1 MKKKQIAVLL
11 AALLSV
17 SPAAEGVAV
26 MGADFSAGEG
36 TSEAVEVQ
44 MEKEESTEDATPET
58 EPVMETGEAEGTDTE
73 EVWTSGEEEV
83 SEFEAGEEEQ
93 QQDVFVEKSD
103 KELTQSATAA
113 QGTGTYEVAF
123 INEGEFNTCLR
134 TDDGR
139 PDVEMQT
146 MEKTTLTEALKNM
159 EGDNTGYCLV
169 VPHDLEGEEDIVVP
183 EGMNVFVGYGDGDVK
198 IRSITPN
205 GNITF
210 WGVGNDKES
219 IEIKEGKGTVTFK
232 QLHMNGEIKGTGSDD
247 TVIFRDDAMIGGI
260 SGIENVHFDC
270 YNLNI
275 KGKSEF
281 YNLYNDTDHDEDC
294 IPVWIQIEG
303 YSKEKVPVFHKGF
316 DWGTGTFKNE
326 EGESWFGNYMLGISY
341 VKSFEEENWQDVK
354 LPSGSQVVTFTMS
367 LEDIIGLG
375 DRLYISQE
383 GYDAELSLDGKVW
396 NRNENNLYRIYRYQ
410 DAGGFSA
417 QEIFENHGT
426 GDFEYPD
433 NADCFLGSTSDVN
446 QIMQVLESDQ
456 KRNQTAGYYTIDL
469 PKDASVDTIEIPSGI
484 KGVSFWGPSD
494 YNEKTDTHIQYPVKK
509 IGSIKAKEGQTV
521 RLAHTIVNSELSVSG
536 DGVVQIQNCVIQGTL
551 KGAGANDTVTF
562 IQDSQLG
569 GLSGVENVYFGKQC
583 GSLNLRGA
591 AEFYN
596 IYNDTGSDANDRF
609 PVGIQ
614 IERKDASRTVTFHK
628 TFDWGIGNFSNE
640 EGDHWTEP
648 YSLAIRYYKSF
659 DGEDWEFINPGI
671 GFQSVKFDMS
681 DSDIIDMLDRVQ
693 VHVPDNGY
701 VLDMDGKTCSQEWDK
716 TWDESIGIEECRS
729 TETLSAQDLFD
740 AYGKREHSDEGLSWL
755 RALPNTGQA
764 SRYLAAYQKK
774 NNGEGYYIVHI
785 GQKAEV
791 SGTLTVPDGVNAVKY
806 AGPVQYDEK
815 TDTNR
820 WLPIKI
826 SSVNVPAGKKVVLMN
841 MLVKGDNLT
850 ITGEG
855 TTELLDTR
863 LNTNVT
869 ANTLEITKAAVKNLN
884 CKSLLMEGEDERS
897 DKLVVAGYLS
907 FEKASLNPN
916 CEIYAEPGSYLKLGE
931 IDCTKFDER
940 DNLHIFTGKDGSLS
954 AEIYFAGEL
963 KLGTYMHTLGD
974 GSERDL
980 ERGMNLITCD
990 EQRARKANAC
1000 FTENCFSETYH
1011 YNEDGKSWW
1020 GDYPVVYKK
1029 EATCLATID
1038 KKLDEKEILELL
1050 AVEVA
1055 LSEKEESSVVLFV
1068 PEKED
1073 GAWEDYAVD
1082 GDKRL
1087 TNYWHNE
1094 NDEWKQ
1100 IKTKAYFKTA
1110 NAPATS
1116 ISSAKISDIKTQL
1129 YAGKAVT
1136 PSVIVTLNGKK
1147 LKAGTDY
1154 TVSYTNNTKAG
1165 ATATVTVVGKG
1176 NYTGAVTQNF
1186 KIAAVPAKG
1195 KVYTVGNLKYKVT
1208 KSAYKNGTV
1217 SVSAPAKKTL
1227 TSVSVPATVKIGG
1240 YTFNVTAI
1248 GDKAFNGCTKLKKV
1262 TVGSKVTTI
1271 GKQAFNGCKVLTSI
1285 TISSKV
1291 LKTVG
1296 SSALKG
1302 ISAKAVIKVPAAKL
1316 SAYQKLLKGKG
1327 QKASVKIKK

>member
-36 TSEAVEVQ
+36 TSEAAEVQ
-44 MEKEESTEDATPET
+44 MEKEESTEDASPET
-58 EPVMETGEAEGTDTE
+58 EAVMGTGEAEVADTE

-83 SEFEAGEEEQ
+83 SEFETGEEEQ
-93 QQDVFVEKSD
+93 QEVFAEESD
-103 KELTQSATAA
+103 IKTEPATAA

-123 INEGEFNTCLR
+123 INEGQFNTCLR
-134 TDDGR
+134 TDEDR

-183 EGMNVFVGYGDGDVK
+183 EGMNVFVGYGDGDIK

-247 TVIFRDDAMIGGI
+247 TVIFCDDAMIGGI

-270 YNLNI
+270 WNLNI

-281 YNLYNDTDHDEDC
+281 YNLYNDTDHDEHNT
-294 IPVWIQIEG
+294 PVWIQIEG
-303 YSKEKVPVFHKGF
+303 YSKEKVPVFHKAF
-316 DWGTGTFKNE
+316 DWGSGIFKNE
-326 EGESWFGNYMLGISY
+326 EGDSWTGNYSLGISY
-341 VKSFEEENWQDVK
+341 KKSFEGDDWSEME
-354 LPSGSQVVTFTMS
+354 LSSGSQAVTFAMS
-367 LEDIIGLG
+367 LEDIVGLG
-375 DRLYISQE
+375 DRLYVSQE
-383 GYDAELSLDGKVW
+383 GYDSELSLDGKIW
-396 NRNENNLYRIYRYQ
+396 DRNESKLYRIYRYQ
-410 DAGGFSA
+410 DAGGLTV
-417 QEIFENHGT
+417 QEIFENHGIW
-426 GDFEYPD
+426 DFEYPD
-433 NADCFLGSTSDVN
+433 NADYFLGSTSDVN
-446 QIMQVLESDQ
+446 QMMQVIESDQ
-456 KRNQTAGYYTIDL
+456 KNQTAGYYTIDL
-469 PKDASVDTIEIPSGI
+469 PKNASVDIIDIPSGV
-484 KGVSFWGPSD
+484 KGVSFWGASD
-494 YNEKTDTHIQYPVKK
+494 YDEKTDTHTQYPVKK
-509 IGSIKAKEGQTV
+509 IGSIKTKEGQTV
-521 RLAHTIVNSELSVSG
+521 KLAHTIVNSGLSVSG
-536 DGVVQIQNCVIQGTL
+536 DGIVQIQDSVIQGTL
-551 KGAGANDTVTF
+551 KGIGTNDTVTF
-562 IQDSQLG
+562 IQDSQLS
-569 GLSGVENVYFGKQC
+569 GLSGVENVHFGKQC

-596 IYNDTGSDANDRF
+596 IYNDTGSEANEQF

-614 IERKDASRTVTFHK
+614 IEGKDASRTVTFHK

-640 EGDHWTEP
+640 EGDHWTAP
-648 YSLAIRYYKSF
+648 YTLAIRYYKSF
-659 DGEDWEFINPGI
+659 DTNGEEWEMLNPGT

-681 DSDIIDMLDRVQ
+681 DSDIIDMVNRVA
-693 VHVPDNGY
+693 VHAPEIGY
-701 VLDMDGKTCSQEWDK
+701 DLDMDGKTWCNEGNGAD
-716 TWDESIGIEECRS
+716 IEICQS
-729 TETLSAQDLFD
+729 TEGQSAQELFD
-740 AYGKREHSDEGLSWL
+740 AYGKREFSEEGLSWL
-755 RALPNTGQA
+755 TAMPSTGQA
-764 SRYLAAYQKK
+764 SRYLTAYQKK
-774 NNGEGYYIVHI
+774 NNAEGYYIVHI
-785 GQKAEV
+785 GQNAEV
-791 SGTLTVPDGVNAVKY
+791 TGTLTVPDGVNAVKY
-806 AGPVQYDEK
+806 AGPTQYNEK

-826 SSVNVPAGKKVVLMN
+826 SSVNAPAGKKVVLLN

-850 ITGEG
+850 ITGDG

-884 CKSLLMEGEDERS
+884 CKNLLMEGDEEGGN
-897 DKLVVAGYLS
+897 KLVVAGYLS

-940 DNLHIFTGKDGSLS
+940 DNLRIFTGKDGSLS
-954 AEIYFAGEL
+954 ADIYFAGKL
-963 KLGTYMHTLGD
+963 KLGTYMHTIGD
-974 GSERDL
+974 GSERNL

-990 EQRARKANAC
+990 ERRARKANAC

-1011 YNEDGKSWW
+1011 YNEDGKSRW

-1055 LSEKEESSVVLFV
+1055 LSEKEDSSVVLFV

-1176 NYTGAVTQNF
+1176 NYTGVVTQNF

-1262 TVGSKVTTI
+1262 TIGSKMTTI

>member
-44 MEKEESTEDATPET
+44 MEKEESTEDAVPET
-58 EPVMETGEAEGTDTE
+58 EVVMGTGEAEVADTE
-73 EVWTSGEEEV
+73 EVWTSGEEEI
-83 SEFEAGEEEQ
+83 SEFETGEEEQ
-93 QQDVFVEKSD
+93 QEVFAEESDVKTEP
-103 KELTQSATAA
+103 ATAA

-123 INEGEFNTCLR
+123 INEGQFNTCLR
-134 TDDGR
+134 TDEDR

-247 TVIFRDDAMIGGI
+247 TVIFCDDAMIGGI

-270 YNLNI
+270 WNLNI

-281 YNLYNDTDHDEDC
+281 YNLYNDTDHDEHNT
-294 IPVWIQIEG
+294 PVWIQIEG
-303 YSKEKVPVFHKGF
+303 YSKEKVPVFHKAF
-316 DWGTGTFKNE
+316 DWGSGIFKNE
-326 EGESWFGNYMLGISY
+326 EGDSWTGNFSLGISY
-341 VKSFEEENWQDVK
+341 KKSFEGDDWSEME
-354 LPSGSQVVTFTMS
+354 LSSGSQAVTFAMS
-367 LEDIIGLG
+367 LEDVIGLG
-375 DRLYISQE
+375 DRLYVSQE
-383 GYDAELSLDGKVW
+383 GYDSELSLDGKIW
-396 NRNENNLYRIYRYQ
+396 DRNENKLYRIYRYQ
-410 DAGGFSA
+410 DAGGLTA
-417 QEIFENHGT
+417 QEIFENHGMW
-426 GDFEYPD
+426 DFEYPD
-433 NADCFLGSTSDVN
+433 NADYFLGSISDVN
-446 QIMQVLESDQ
+446 QMMKVMESDQ
-456 KRNQTAGYYTIDL
+456 KNQTAGYYTIDL
-469 PKDASVDTIEIPSGI
+469 PKNASVDIIDIPSGV

-494 YNEKTDTHIQYPVKK
+494 YDEKTDTHTQYPVKK
-509 IGSIKAKEGQTV
+509 IGSIKTKEGQTV
-521 RLAHTIVNSELSVSG
+521 KLAHTIVNSGLSVSG
-536 DGVVQIQNCVIQGTL
+536 DGIVQIQDSVIQGTL
-551 KGAGANDTVTF
+551 KGIGTNDTVAF

-569 GLSGVENVYFGKQC
+569 GLSGVENVHFGKQC

-596 IYNDTGSDANDRF
+596 IYNDTGSEANEQF

-614 IERKDASRTVTFHK
+614 IEGKDASRTVTFHK

-640 EGDHWTEP
+640 EGDHWTAP
-648 YSLAIRYYKSF
+648 YTLAIRYYKSF
-659 DGEDWEFINPGI
+659 DTNGEEWEMLNPGT

-681 DSDIIDMLDRVQ
+681 DSDIIDMVNRVA
-693 VHVPDNGY
+693 VHAPEIGY
-701 VLDMDGKTCSQEWDK
+701 DLDMDGKTWCNEGNGAD
-716 TWDESIGIEECRS
+716 IEICQS
-729 TETLSAQDLFD
+729 TEGQSAQELFD
-740 AYGKREHSDEGLSWL
+740 AYGKREFSEEGLSWL
-755 RALPNTGQA
+755 TAMPSTGQA
-764 SRYLAAYQKK
+764 SRYLTAYQKK
-774 NNGEGYYIVHI
+774 NNAEGYYIVHI
-785 GQKAEV
+785 GQNAEV
-791 SGTLTVPDGVNAVKY
+791 TGTLTVPDGVNAVKY
-806 AGPVQYDEK
+806 AGPTQYNEK

-826 SSVNVPAGKKVVLMN
+826 SSVNVPAGKKVVLMD
-841 MLVKGDNLT
+841 MLVKADNLT

-855 TTELLDTR
+855 TAELLDTR

-884 CKSLLMEGEDERS
+884 CKNMLMEEEGN
-897 DKLVVAGYLS
+897 KLVVAGYLS

-954 AEIYFAGEL
+954 ADIYFAGEL
-963 KLGTYMHTLGD
+963 KLGTYMHTIGD

-1011 YNEDGKSWW
+1011 YNEDEKSWW

-1029 EATCLATID
+1029 EAICLATID

-1050 AVEVA
+1050 SVEVA
-1055 LSEKEESSVVLFV
+1055 LSEKEDSSVILFV
-1068 PEKED
+1068 PEKEN
-1073 GAWEDYAVD
+1073 GEWEDYAID

-1116 ISSAKISDIKTQL
+1116 ISSAKISDIKTQI

-1136 PSVIVTLNGKK
+1136 PSVTVTLNGKK

-1154 TVSYTNNTKAG
+1154 TVSCTNNTKAG

-1176 NYTGAVTQNF
+1176 SYTGTVTQNF
-1186 KIAAVPAKG
+1186 KIAAVPAKS

-1248 GDKAFNGCTKLKKV
+1248 GDKALNGCTKLKKV
-1262 TVGSKVTTI
+1262 TIGSKVTTI